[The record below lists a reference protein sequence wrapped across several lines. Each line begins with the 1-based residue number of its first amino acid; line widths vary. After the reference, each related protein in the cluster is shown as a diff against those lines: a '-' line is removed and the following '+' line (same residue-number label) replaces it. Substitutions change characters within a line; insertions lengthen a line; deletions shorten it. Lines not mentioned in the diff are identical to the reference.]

1 MGNND
6 ICRRKVLSATGPV
19 VVIVKSR
26 VCKGNERYTARAITE
41 DGYPIHGLTAQI
53 TRSNSVQQRVS
64 IDRVIE
70 RLITKLNRIH
80 KSNQPSV
87 DYPALFAALSP
98 DQKDKLCPPA
108 WRAVSTRQGALT
120 FFERHVTKIIQSL
133 LDNDPNDLAALE
145 KAQTDIVD
153 IVKSNQASRKDQ
165 GLNAAALARL
175 DAQAKATAD
184 QHIVEANKLYQASR
198 VILNQW
204 PLPEISIPRLT
215 LTKIIPPEQ
224 CKALDRKTMV
234 QLAAAMWAD
243 ISRTPLAVGGILML
257 CCLLRPAE
265 VCPQYKEILYC
276 GDYGVYGV
284 FGQTQHGTR
293 SKALKTKAS
302 HRIVVIPRY
311 AMDAIRAR
319 QAVLA
324 AQGYDDDAMRDMYVV
339 HQPEKPYTPANPSA
353 ISAYV
358 KDKLEQLGCNDDYWA
373 AVSLLMQCE
382 PDLDADGKQLAD
394 PTAYIL
400 RRSGCTY
407 LVNCA
412 AAPLLAGNMQI
423 PLHKLVDV
431 LMGHQVY
438 GDNADTWQQWVQRD
452 DNWPLIAQM
461 METIVLDPDHSA
473 HPAYSNSLVD
483 YSDRIC
489 HAQQRRI
496 VRDGEKKMTISI
508 RSHGNDDVTVYLPRH
523 CKIVSRDQQVQSKLD
538 SHMPVIQEVLDPDF
552 YKKKP

>member
-6 ICRRKVLSATGPV
+6 ICRRKVLSAAGPV

-120 FFERHVTKIIQSL
+120 FFERNTAKIIQSL

-153 IVKSNQASRKDQ
+153 IVKSNQASRKGQ
-165 GLNAAALARL
+165 GINAAALAQL

-198 VILNQW
+198 VILHQW

-284 FGQTQHGTR
+284 FAQTQHGTR
-293 SKALKTKAS
+293 SNALKTKAS

-319 QAVLA
+319 QAAL
-324 AQGYDDDAMRDMYVV
+324 
-339 HQPEKPYTPANPSA
+339 SA
-353 ISAYV
+353 
-358 KDKLEQLGCNDDYWA
+358 GPTND
-373 AVSLLMQCE
+373 S
-382 PDLDADGKQLAD
+382 
-394 PTAYIL
+394 
-400 RRSGCTY
+400 
-407 LVNCA
+407 
-412 AAPLLAGNMQI
+412 
-423 PLHKLVDV
+423 
-431 LMGHQVY
+431 
-438 GDNADTWQQWVQRD
+438 
-452 DNWPLIAQM
+452 
-461 METIVLDPDHSA
+461 
-473 HPAYSNSLVD
+473 
-483 YSDRIC
+483 
-489 HAQQRRI
+489 
-496 VRDGEKKMTISI
+496 
-508 RSHGNDDVTVYLPRH
+508 
-523 CKIVSRDQQVQSKLD
+523 
-538 SHMPVIQEVLDPDF
+538 
-552 YKKKP
+552 